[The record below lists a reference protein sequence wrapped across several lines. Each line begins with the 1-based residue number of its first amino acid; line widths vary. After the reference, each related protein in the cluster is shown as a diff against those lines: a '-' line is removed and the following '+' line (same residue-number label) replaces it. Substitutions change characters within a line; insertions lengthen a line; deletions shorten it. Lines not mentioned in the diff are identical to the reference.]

1 MLSAI
6 RRLFNSVENVRDK
19 CMQRTL
25 GKAIFADLHGGATQT
40 RIIVKVAITGFDVEI
55 WDMDGSLPAPGRH
68 KVWSVQKGDLD
79 YAKEQAE
86 AAGREYSG
94 DHSTAIEWKETS

>member
-1 MLSAI
+1 ME
-6 RRLFNSVENVRDK
+6 RR
-19 CMQRTL
+19 L
-25 GKAIFADLHGGATQT
+25 GKAIFADLTRGSAQT
-40 RIIVKVAITGFDVEI
+40 RIIVKVAIAGFDVEI

-68 KVWSVQKGDLD
+68 KVWSVQEGDLD

-94 DHSTAIEWKETS
+94 DHSTAIEWKEIS